1 MLFSAK
7 RGTRTGKNG
16 SCYGGNGRYALSW
29 FQWWEICNPNQSWVG
44 FKNALIQRFQPVLM
58 ADPFEL
64 LLALKQ
70 QKSVS
75 EFITQFERF
84 AGVIKGLD
92 EQHLMK
98 IFSNGLQEEIRAEL
112 KLYKT
117 INLSKIMNQVHTIEG
132 KNIAITNVVQDYRDI
147 GGGGVFLFKEEQR
160 N

>member
-1 MLFSAK
+1 
-7 RGTRTGKNG
+7 
-16 SCYGGNGRYALSW
+16 
-29 FQWWEICNPNQSWVG
+29 
-44 FKNALIQRFQPVLM
+44 M